1 MLNSARVGLYKF
13 TACQI
18 KKIRAS
24 VISPHREW
32 SPYKNLCDFCTACA
46 DYASHNINDTV
57 LSLEDELVEQVV
69 NIIKTKNI
77 SEKNIKI

>member
-13 TACQI
+13 TACKI
-18 KKIRAS
+18 KIRAS

-46 DYASHNINDTV
+46 DYASQKINDTV
-57 LSLEDELVEQVV
+57 PSLEDELV
-69 NIIKTKNI
+69 
-77 SEKNIKI
+77 